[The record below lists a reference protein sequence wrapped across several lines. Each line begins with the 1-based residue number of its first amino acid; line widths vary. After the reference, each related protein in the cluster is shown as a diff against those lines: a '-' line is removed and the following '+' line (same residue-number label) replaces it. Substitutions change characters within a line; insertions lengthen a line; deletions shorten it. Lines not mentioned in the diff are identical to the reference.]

1 LKTKLRNRGIFLL
14 LAIETLKKYSIQ
26 SLKLIFEK
34 IRLVK
39 KGVAANKDV
48 LVTLH
53 MQQVSA
59 YLGMKISWC

>member
-26 SLKLIFEK
+26 SLKLILEK

-48 LVTLH
+48 LGTLH